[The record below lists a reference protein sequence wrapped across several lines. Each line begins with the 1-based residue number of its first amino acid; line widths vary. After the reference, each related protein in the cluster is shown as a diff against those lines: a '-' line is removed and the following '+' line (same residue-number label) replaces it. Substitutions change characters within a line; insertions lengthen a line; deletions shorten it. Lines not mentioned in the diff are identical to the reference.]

1 MKQQHVIALTF
12 LFSFFSLLSIQNAYA
27 FSNCQVKYDSDKRAL
42 SSLKG
47 MCNVCHLSPSGSG
60 PQNEFGR
67 AFANAGFMITDDL
80 VKKFPNFFQKSEPKE
95 EQPAPLPSPQA
106 PSTGS
111 SSEPSTQAVVP
122 SIKRMK
128 PLVFKINTKAMA
140 SIFGDNFIQGTKVFV
155 DNNEVLTSVKSN
167 MLLLINFMLGST
179 GEHNVQ
185 VKNLNGQESN
195 TVKVKGK

>member
-1 MKQQHVIALTF
+1 MKLKHVIALTF
-12 LFSFFSLLSIQNAYA
+12 FLSFFPLLSIQNAYA

-47 MCNVCHLSPSGSG
+47 MCNVCHISPSGSG

-80 VKKFPNFFQKSEPKE
+80 VKKFPNLFQKPESKE
-95 EQPAPLPSPQA
+95 EEPTPLPSPQA
-106 PSTGS
+106 PPIS
-111 SSEPSTQAVVP
+111 SSPPPIQAP

-140 SIFGDNFIQGTKVFV
+140 SIFGDNFIQGTKTFV

-167 MLLLINFMLGST
+167 MLLLINFMLSST

-185 VKNLNGQESN
+185 VKNPNGQESN
-195 TVKVKGK
+195 IIKIKGK